1 MVKIIINNEKC
12 TGCGTCADTC
22 PVNVYEVRDGKS
34 VATKPDECLVC
45 RACEVQCPE
54 TAIQVIE

>member
-1 MVKIIINNEKC
+1 MVKIIVDNHKC
-12 TGCGTCADTC
+12 TGCETCVEVC
-22 PVNVYEVRDGKS
+22 PVAVYELKKAKAIPVR
-34 VATKPDECLVC
+34 PEECLVC